1 MKEAIMMT
9 CSLFLILLL
18 LPAAS
23 AFLMNSPAFLDGNH
37 ASSPISHHPLLSHQP
52 QDDAYYNEDEYY
64 EQQGQQYYEQNP
76 PPPQQHYYDEWQP
89 PQQQYYDEQSPQ
101 QQDCSYY
108 HQNEPPSREEP
119 AQGLY
124 LGDDVEEQI
133 KSLTSK
139 FPTSEADYLAAA
151 RKRAEEAR
159 ASINNEASDEDWQQV
174 AHHDATTINDDG
186 WESSI
191 ALESEILLPKLPTQ
205 GGKDGGE
212 EEEEP
217 TLLL

>member
-1 MKEAIMMT
+1 
-9 CSLFLILLL
+9 
-18 LPAAS
+18 
-23 AFLMNSPAFLDGNH
+23 
-37 ASSPISHHPLLSHQP
+37 
-52 QDDAYYNEDEYY
+52 
-64 EQQGQQYYEQNP
+64 
-76 PPPQQHYYDEWQP
+76 
-89 PQQQYYDEQSPQ
+89 
-101 QQDCSYY
+101 
-108 HQNEPPSREEP
+108 
-119 AQGLY
+119 

-159 ASINNEASDEDWQQV
+159 TSINNEASDEDWQQV